1 MKFTNTPIKKKQL
14 IFTQDDLTYHVKV
27 VYCRARFGFG
37 YLALPFFKAK
47 LYRVNDERVEDIEY
61 CYEQKD
67 SQFLLSKKN
76 SLQCTTRRKKIVA
89 QTNLYQ
95 LVKEKIVSLYANGLV

>member
-1 MKFTNTPIKKKQL
+1 MKFTNTPIKKKQFQ
-14 IFTQDDLTYHVKV
+14 FTKDDLTYHIKV

-61 CYEQKD
+61 KYKPQLKL
-67 SQFLLSKKN
+67 FLLLKEH
-76 SLQCTTRRKKIVA
+76 SLNCATRRKDIENQSNMYLV
-89 QTNLYQ
+89 
-95 LVKEKIVSLYANGLV
+95 VKEKIICLYSDRLV